1 MWDHGLKVW
10 IEWMDEMMKEANTS
24 SLGMR
29 TVGEKTPSRRGFALM
44 VRGDSLLFV
53 GGVFFL
59 FELGKA

>member
-1 MWDHGLKVW
+1 MVVTGNERMREVKT
-10 IEWMDEMMKEANTS
+10 N

-29 TVGEKTPSRRGFALM
+29 TVGEKTPSSRGFALM
-44 VRGDSLLFV
+44 FRGGSLLFV